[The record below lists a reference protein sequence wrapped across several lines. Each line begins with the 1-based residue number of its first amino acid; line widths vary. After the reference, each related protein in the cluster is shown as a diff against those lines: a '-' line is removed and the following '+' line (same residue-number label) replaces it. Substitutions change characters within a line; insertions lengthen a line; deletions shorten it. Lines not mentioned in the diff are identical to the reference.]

1 MKPIHT
7 FLITPKKERYDNIK
21 KVNDTELILN
31 SGITDHKFVSREAV
45 IHETPIIDGK
55 HFTRGTE
62 LYVHHN
68 IFRRWHDVRG
78 IEKNSKS
85 SGVDWR
91 WLICTNGS
99 FNHFYLYKL

>member
-62 LYVHHN
+62 L
-68 IFRRWHDVRG
+68 
-78 IEKNSKS
+78 
-85 SGVDWR
+85 
-91 WLICTNGS
+91 
-99 FNHFYLYKL
+99 